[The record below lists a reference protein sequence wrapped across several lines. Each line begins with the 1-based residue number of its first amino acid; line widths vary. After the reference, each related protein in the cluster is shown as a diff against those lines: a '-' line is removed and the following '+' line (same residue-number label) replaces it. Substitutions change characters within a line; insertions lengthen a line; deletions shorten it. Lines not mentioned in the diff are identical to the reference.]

1 MNYIKQMNAVFTIFY
16 KDNRLNPTHISLYVS
31 LFQIGNINRF
41 PGSFHINR
49 EEVMKRSKIGSK
61 TTYHRC
67 IKQLHHWGYI
77 RYLPSHNPYKGSKIV
92 LLQSYEEKADR
103 VEPFIVPN
111 SGQQVYPYQTKKGT
125 STKQAVV
132 PYNKHEKHI
141 KPMVNIK
148 KEDVITYFK
157 NEFKK
162 SLPEKKLQTEAEKFF
177 NHNQATGWLLSGNKP
192 IKNWKAAANNWI
204 SKAIEIQNKPPK
216 KPNHLKTTKN
226 KNYDTPL

>member
-1 MNYIKQMNAVFTIFY
+1 MNYIKQMNAVCAIFY

-41 PGSFHINR
+41 PDSFFINR

-67 IKQLHHWGYI
+67 IKQLHQWGYI
-77 RYLPSHNPYKGSKIV
+77 RYLPSYNPYKGSKIII
-92 LLQSYEEKADR
+92 LKSYGESAKR
-103 VEPFIVPN
+103 VEPFTSSK
-111 SGQQVYPYQTKKGT
+111 SGQLLYPHRANMET

-132 PYNKHEKHI
+132 LNKKHEKHI
-141 KPMVNIK
+141 KSIVNIK

-177 NHNQATGWLLSGNKP
+177 NHNQAGKP
-192 IKNWKAAANNWI
+192 LQTIG
-204 SKAIEIQNKPPK
+204 
-216 KPNHLKTTKN
+216 
-226 KNYDTPL
+226 